1 VHLTRKSSRIT
12 ALAIILAFAS
22 MVGTVLLA
30 QQQVPDAP
38 SATRPPPPSFP
49 AGTKPA
55 PANQSRPDSSSSDN
69 KNDGNGTTQAAA
81 DPAESS
87 SSLSDVKGPPRQRP
101 RGTDDDGRDQ
111 FSISVGVNF
120 VTVPVTVKDEDGRLV
135 AGLLRKD
142 FAIYEDGVPQ
152 PLKLFTSDPFPLSA
166 ALIIDQGMSDTAM
179 KKINESLPAITGA
192 FSQFDEVALY
202 TYGDTVRRVSDFNA
216 VSDQLTGQLRR
227 TKNQGNTGGVPVVSG
242 PLAAG
247 PTVNGHPLDPGTP
260 QVRTPLKQ
268 DRVLNDAVLRAAL
281 DLSKRDQEAALDPS
295 KRKQAR
301 RKIIFIISDG
311 TEWGSNASY
320 NDVLKVLLSHEIA
333 VYAIG
338 VDSAAIPGYNKATRL
353 HLPLMAYGNILPK
366 YASATGGELFAE
378 FTRKAIEEAYARV
391 TEVARNQYTLGYTTR
406 ATPASNY
413 RMIEV
418 RVKRPGLKV
427 YAKDGYYPL
436 PPQRMNP

>member
-12 ALAIILAFAS
+12 ALAIILAFAA
-22 MVGTVLLA
+22 MVGSALLA
-30 QQQVPDAP
+30 QQQIPDAP

-55 PANQSRPDSSSSDN
+55 PANQQRPDSSSSDN
-69 KNDGNGTTQAAA
+69 RNDGNGTTQAAA

-87 SSLSDVKGPPRQRP
+87 SSSPSDVNGPPRQRP
-101 RGTDDDGRDQ
+101 RGADDDGRDQ
-111 FSISVGVNF
+111 FRISVGVNF

-135 AGLLRKD
+135 PGLLRKD
-142 FAIYEDGVPQ
+142 FAIYEDGAPQ

-202 TYGDTVRRVSDFNA
+202 TYGDTVQKVSDFNA
-216 VSDQLTGQLRR
+216 VSDLLTGQLRR
-227 TKNQGNTGGVPVVSG
+227 VKRQGSTGGVPVVSG
-242 PLAAG
+242 PMATG

-260 QVRTPLKQ
+260 QVRTPVKE
-268 DRVLNDAVLRAAL
+268 DHVLNDAVLRAAS
-281 DLSKRDQEAALDPS
+281 DLTKRNA
-295 KRKQAR
+295 AR

-311 TEWGSNASY
+311 KEGGSRASY

-333 VYAIG
+333 VYGIG
-338 VDSAAIPGYNKATRL
+338 VDSAAIPGYNKASRV
-353 HLPLMAYGNILPK
+353 HLPFTAFGNILPK
-366 YASATGGELFAE
+366 YSSATGGEYFAE
-378 FTRKAIEEAYARV
+378 FTRKAIEDTYSRV
-391 TEVARNQYTLGYTTR
+391 TEVARNQYTLGYTMR

-413 RMIEV
+413 RTIEV